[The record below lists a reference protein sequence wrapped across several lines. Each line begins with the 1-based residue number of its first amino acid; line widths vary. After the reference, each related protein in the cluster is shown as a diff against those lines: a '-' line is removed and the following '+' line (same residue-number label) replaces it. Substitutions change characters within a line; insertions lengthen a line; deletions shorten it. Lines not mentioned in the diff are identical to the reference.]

1 MLREIASLQVIECAI
16 VSNRNHPPRGCLQ
29 RQHRS
34 SRLGTSI
41 TPYTTAATI
50 NRLYHVLVGR
60 GQVVDKVFNSGMAP
74 RCVWE
79 VGAPAVIAVR
89 GMHHR
94 IRCHVGDQVNVR
106 QRQRVVPVEHVAV
119 PGGVV
124 GQRSWRPR
132 VRDVGR
138 CRLNTFRLPHALRCT

>member
-1 MLREIASLQVIECAI
+1 MHHCKSLNARSCQTEIT
-16 VSNRNHPPRGCLQ
+16 PRGAACKDSIAP
-29 RQHRS
+29 R
-34 SRLGTSI
+34 GTSI
-41 TPYTTAATI
+41 TPYTAAATI
-50 NRLYHVLVGR
+50 NQLYHVLVGR

-119 PGGVV
+119 PGSVV